1 MSKFLDELDKIG
13 EEKFGKEIY
22 EKAKNEARVNLEIM
36 EFLTERRK
44 SLNISQEEMGR
55 LLKTTQEQI
64 SKYENLNNSPSLE
77 RFMKILDSLNIDLIF
92 VDRDKKKE
100 LYHT

>member
-1 MSKFLDELDKIG
+1 MGKFLEELDRIG

-22 EKAKNEARVNLEIM
+22 DKAKNEARINLEIM
-36 EFLTERRK
+36 DFLTERRK

-55 LLKTTQEQI
+55 LLRTTQEQI
-64 SKYENLNNSPSLE
+64 SKYENSNNSPSLE
-77 RFMKILDSLNIDLIF
+77 RFMKILDALNIDLIF
-92 VDRDKKKE
+92 VDRNKKKE

>member
-22 EKAKNEARVNLEIM
+22 EEAKREARINLEIM
-36 EFLTERRK
+36 DFLAERRK
-44 SLNISQEEMGR
+44 SLKISQEKMGS

-77 RFMKILDSLNIDLIF
+77 RFIKILDTLNIDLIF